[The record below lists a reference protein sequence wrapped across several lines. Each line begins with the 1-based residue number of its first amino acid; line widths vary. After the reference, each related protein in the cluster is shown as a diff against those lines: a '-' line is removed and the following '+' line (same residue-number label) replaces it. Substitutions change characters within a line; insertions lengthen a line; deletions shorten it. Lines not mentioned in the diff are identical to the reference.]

1 METGRAD
8 PLLRGERCEAVDRGV
23 ARLEAE
29 DEDAVGLGPEEPLL
43 QPTLSQA
50 ATFGW
55 SLSTA
60 PTWAAPPGEV

>member
-1 METGRAD
+1 MEAGRPDA
-8 PLLRGERCEAVDRGV
+8 LLPGERGEAVDRGV
-23 ARLEAE
+23 APLEAE
-29 DEDAVGLGPEEPLL
+29 DEDAIGLVPEEPLL